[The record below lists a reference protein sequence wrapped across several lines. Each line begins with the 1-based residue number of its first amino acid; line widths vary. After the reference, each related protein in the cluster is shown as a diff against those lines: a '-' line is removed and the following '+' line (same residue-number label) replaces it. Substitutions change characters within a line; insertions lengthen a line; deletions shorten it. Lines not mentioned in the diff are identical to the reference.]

1 MLSNALLRSI
11 RTIPVISFFVHCFEN
26 MTSNEQTQAFSRVV
40 FAISALMACEVALL
54 SQKVIKIDS
63 KQSSWVTLESTG
75 SNEIGRLLLGIS

>member
-1 MLSNALLRSI
+1 
-11 RTIPVISFFVHCFEN
+11 

-63 KQSSWVTLESTG
+63 KQSSWSLWKVREVTRSDG
-75 SNEIGRLLLGIS
+75 CY